1 MVILVLLVPFGDI
14 YVILSTP
21 VFSFDRLVKREV
33 ENKTRTKQIDG
44 EKTNGSFLV
53 QKLFFEK
60 KIFYR

>member
-1 MVILVLLVPFGDI
+1 MN
-14 YVILSTP
+14 
-21 VFSFDRLVKREV
+21 DRRGKREV